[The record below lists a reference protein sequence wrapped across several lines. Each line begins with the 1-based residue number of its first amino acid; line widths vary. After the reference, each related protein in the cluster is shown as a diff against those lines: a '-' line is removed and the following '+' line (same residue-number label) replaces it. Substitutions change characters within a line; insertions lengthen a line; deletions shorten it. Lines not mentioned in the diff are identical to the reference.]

1 MSGKKET
8 KKVAQKSAK
17 AKVDAKTPYDVH
29 SELYEAFDKAHDASR
44 KAEQKF
50 YAANDAKSRNAAL
63 KDFIA
68 KKVDALKKYTDVMR
82 SSVELEKKE
91 IETLQQIQ
99 RVLEAAV
106 K

>member
-17 AKVDAKTPYDVH
+17 AKVAEKTPYDVH
-29 SELYEAFDKAHDASR
+29 SELYKAFDKARDASR

-82 SSVELEKKE
+82 SSVELEKQE
-91 IETLQQIQ
+91 IETLHQIQ
-99 RVLEAAV
+99 CVLEAAV

>member
-17 AKVDAKTPYDVH
+17 AKVETKTPYDVH
-29 SELYEAFDKAHDASR
+29 SELYKEFDKSREASR

-50 YAANDAKSRNAAL
+50 YSATDAKSRNAAL
-63 KDFIA
+63 KDYIA
-68 KKVDALKKYTDVMR
+68 KKVNSLAKYTEVMR
-82 SSVELEKKE
+82 SAVELEKQE
-91 IETLQQIQ
+91 IETLHQIQ
-99 RVLEAAV
+99 CVLEAAV

>member
-17 AKVDAKTPYDVH
+17 AKVAEKTPYDVH
-29 SELYEAFDKAHDASR
+29 SELYKAFDKSREASR

-68 KKVDALKKYTDVMR
+68 KKMDALEKYRDVMA
-82 SSVELEKKE
+82 SSVELEKNE
-91 IETLQQIQ
+91 IETLHQIQ
-99 RVLEAAV
+99 CVLEAAV

>member
-29 SELYEAFDKAHDASR
+29 AELYKAFDKARDASR

-50 YAANDAKSRNAAL
+50 YAAKDAKSRNAAL
-63 KDFIA
+63 KDYIA
-68 KKVDALKKYTDVMR
+68 KKMDSLEKYRDVMA
-82 SSVELEKKE
+82 SAVELEKNE
-91 IETLQQIQ
+91 IETLHQIQ
-99 RVLEAAV
+99 CVLEAAV

>member
-17 AKVDAKTPYDVH
+17 AKVSEKTPYDVH
-29 SELYEAFDKAHDASR
+29 AELYKAFDKSHEASR

-68 KKVDALKKYTDVMR
+68 KKMDALKKYTDVMR

-91 IETLQQIQ
+91 IETLHQIQ
-99 RVLEAAV
+99 CVLEAAV

>member
-17 AKVDAKTPYDVH
+17 AKVAAKTPYDVQA
-29 SELYEAFDKAHDASR
+29 ELYKAFDKSRDASR

-50 YAANDAKSRNAAL
+50 YAATDAKSRNAAL
-63 KDFIA
+63 KDYIA
-68 KKVDALKKYTDVMR
+68 KKMDALEKYRDVMV
-82 SSVELEKKE
+82 SAVELEKTE
-91 IETLQQIQ
+91 IETLHQIQ
-99 RVLEAAV
+99 CVLEAAV